1 MTLCK
6 QFMTETLNNE
16 HEWQTLCPRIDGEAL
31 DYDLLRHHI
40 RRFSESDVGQ
50 SQAVTIYDNFRHEH
64 AYASEYHRQLFGSG
78 EMEVHPD
85 DRDDVT
91 KNAIAT
97 LRHIFHG
104 NKNTEHLKL
113 VREYRAKV
121 GSRYRRVTET
131 LQVLERDSS
140 GNIWLTLCLLE
151 ISPNQM
157 APFSV
162 HYQIVDTITGDLFS
176 PQIKYLQN
184 ESVLTD
190 RELEVLTL
198 IAQGKLS
205 KEISELL
212 HISVY
217 TVNTHRQRIL
227 EKLNVDNSHEA
238 VRCAMLLGLIK
249 Y

>member
-1 MTLCK
+1 MT
-6 QFMTETLNNE
+6 QNLNNE
-16 HEWQTLCPRIDGEAL
+16 YARLLQSQRIDGRSL
-31 DYDLLRHHI
+31 DYDLLQRYI
-40 RRFSESDVGQ
+40 ARFSQ
-50 SQAVTIYDNFRHEH
+50 SNVSQHQAVTIYDNFRFEH
-64 AYASEYHRQLFGSG
+64 AYVSEYHKRLFGDG

-85 DRDDVT
+85 DLDDVMR
-91 KNAIAT
+91 NAIAT
-97 LRHIFHG
+97 LKHVFVCKNFEHI
-104 NKNTEHLKL
+104 KL
-113 VREYRAKV
+113 VREYRTKV
-121 GSRYRRVTET
+121 GDRYRRVTET
-131 LQVLERDSS
+131 LQVLETDNR
-140 GNIWLTLCLLE
+140 GNIWLALCILE
-151 ISPNQM
+151 ISPNQQ
-157 APFSV
+157 PPYPV
-162 HYQIVDTITGDLFS
+162 NYQIVNTTTGEVFS
-176 PQIKYLQN
+176 PLVKYLQS
-184 ESVLTD
+184 ESVLTG